1 MHTELKA
8 LYQTVKKRSNVFY
21 MCLYVFQIVLPLHT
35 DMFHD
40 FAYAYLARMRI
51 WEQVVIIPMD

>member
-1 MHTELKA
+1 M
-8 LYQTVKKRSNVFY
+8 R
-21 MCLYVFQIVLPLHT
+21 LYVFQIVLPLHT

-40 FAYAYLARMRI
+40 FAYVYLARMRI